1 MYSVLRQ
8 VREGRSSVGRKSPG
22 ARWVLGAV
30 LLAAFASGS
39 GGAGLGAASNERAAG
54 QAASRPPNVILVITD
69 DQGYGDLGVHGNE
82 VIRTPN
88 LDRLAKQGVRFTDF
102 HVDPTCSPTRSALL
116 TGRYSTRTGVW
127 HTIMGRSLMAPGERT
142 IAEVFAEAGYRTG
155 MFGKWHLGD
164 NYPLRPHDQGF
175 QEALYHG
182 GGVLG
187 HVGDTLGNDLYDD
200 TYFRNGVPE
209 AVKGYATDVWFDE
222 AFKFI
227 QRDRDRPFLL
237 YLATNA
243 AHWPYFVDQKYVQP
257 YLDAGVPPTMAR
269 FYGMITNIDGNV
281 GRLSARL
288 REMGLEENT
297 ILIFMTD
304 NGSAEGWS
312 NWREEPGAWKGYNA
326 GMRAGKGSEYDGGHR
341 VPFFVRWPAGQIT
354 GGREVDRLS
363 AHIDV
368 LPTLADLTGV
378 KIPEGLKL
386 DGISLVP
393 ALKGAPAPADRVL
406 FVHSQRIDIPVKWRK
421 SAVMTERFRL
431 INGEQLYDIEA
442 DPGQKVDVASN
453 HPDTV
458 KDLRGSYDKWWESL
472 TPVFGDVVRIGIG
485 ADAANTTALSS
496 HDWRTNDDSQ
506 VVWNAN
512 QVNSAHPGN
521 GYWAIDVMQAGTY
534 EVELRRWPRPSRLGI
549 DAQRARL
556 KIGDVEAEKVT
567 SPFDPDATFR
577 VKLNAGPTT
586 LQSWLTTGREGK
598 SRGAYFVY
606 VRRLE

>member
-1 MYSVLRQ
+1 
-8 VREGRSSVGRKSPG
+8 VRKTPR
-22 ARWVLGAV
+22 RWVSIAALG
-30 LLAAFASGS
+30 LACGGLSASLEAATNQRPS
-39 GGAGLGAASNERAAG
+39 GPPAAR
-54 QAASRPPNVILVITD
+54 RPNVILMITD
-69 DQGYGDLGVHGNE
+69 DQGYGDLGVHGNQ

-88 LDRLAKQGVRFTDF
+88 LDRLALQGVRFSDF

-127 HTIMGRSLMAPGERT
+127 HTIMGRSLMAPFERT
-142 IAEVFAEAGYRTG
+142 IAEVFGQAGYRTA

-182 GGVLG
+182 GGVAG
-187 HVGDTLGNDLYDD
+187 HVGDHLGNDLYDD

-209 AVKGYATDVWFDE
+209 VVKGYTTDVWFDE
-222 AFKFI
+222 ALKFI
-227 QRDRDRPFLL
+227 QKDRDRPFLL

-243 AHWPYFVDQKYVQP
+243 AHWPYYVDDKYIQP

-269 FYGMITNIDGNV
+269 FYGMVTNIDGNV
-281 GRLSARL
+281 GRLNTRL
-288 REMGLEENT
+288 RELGIEDNT
-297 ILIFMTD
+297 IVVFMTD

-312 NWREEPGAWKGYNA
+312 NWREEPGTWKGFNA
-326 GMRAGKGSEYDGGHR
+326 GMRAGKGSEYEGGHR
-341 VPFFVRWPAGQIT
+341 VPFFIRWPAGGIS
-354 GGREVDRLS
+354 GGREIDRLS

-368 LPTLADLTGV
+368 LPTLAELSGV
-378 KIPEGLKL
+378 ALPEGVKL
-386 DGISLVP
+386 DGVSLVP
-393 ALKGAPAPADRVL
+393 VLKGAPAPADRVL

-431 INGEQLYDIEA
+431 INGEELYDIQA
-442 DPGQKVDVASN
+442 DPGQAVDIAPK
-453 HPDTV
+453 HPDAV
-458 KDLRGSYDKWWESL
+458 KDLRASYDKWWASL

-485 ADAANTTALSS
+485 AEQGDPSVLTS
-496 HDWRTNDDSQ
+496 HDWRTSDETQ

-512 QVNSAHPGN
+512 QVNSAHAGN
-521 GYWAIDVMQAGTY
+521 GYWAIDVVRAGTY
-534 EVELRRWPRPSRLGI
+534 EVELRRWPRPSLLGI
-549 DAQRARL
+549 DAQHARL
-556 KIGDVEAEKVT
+556 KIGDVEAEKAT
-567 SPFDPDATFR
+567 SPFDPDAKFR

-586 LQSWLTTGREGK
+586 LQSWLTARGGK